1 MDESEARRLQAL
13 ARGPDASEAH
23 VQARVA
29 WYYYVGGMTQQEIAD
44 RLGLTRL
51 RVNRIVGQVRADG
64 LVRIDVRLP
73 LANCVALEEK
83 LKARYSLDDVIV
95 VPSVSDPDIQQQV
108 IGEAA
113 GAMLDTL
120 LRDGMGLGVGWG
132 RTLRAAARR
141 LTARRLNGSWVT
153 ALMGGLTRGSGTN
166 TFEVATEFA
175 RTLGAE
181 CYYVPAPIYC
191 PSAESRSTLLTHYG
205 LADVMRR
212 AREGDIA
219 LVSAGDLSS
228 RSLLASTSIV
238 SENLAELR
246 EAGAVGDLL
255 GSYLDEYGR
264 IIDHSLNRRVMALS
278 LEELKDYPT
287 SILASGGEHKLAVIR
302 AVLNAGYVRRLV
314 TDEGVATELA

>member
-1 MDESEARRLQAL
+1 M
-13 ARGPDASEAH
+13 
-23 VQARVA
+23 QARVA

-73 LANCVALEEK
+73 LANCVALEER
-83 LKARYSLDDVIV
+83 LKARYSLDDMIV
-95 VPSVSDPDIQQQV
+95 VPSVSDPEVQQQV

-113 GAMLDTL
+113 GAMLDML
-120 LRDGMGLGVGWG
+120 LQDGMGLGVGWG

-175 RTLGAE
+175 RALGAE

-246 EAGAVGDLL
+246 QPARSEIF
-255 GSYLDEYGR
+255 SGR
-264 IIDHSLNRRVMALS
+264 TWTNMA
-278 LEELKDYPT
+278 
-287 SILASGGEHKLAVIR
+287 ASSTIR
-302 AVLNAGYVRRLV
+302 S
-314 TDEGVATELA
+314 TVASWPCRSKS